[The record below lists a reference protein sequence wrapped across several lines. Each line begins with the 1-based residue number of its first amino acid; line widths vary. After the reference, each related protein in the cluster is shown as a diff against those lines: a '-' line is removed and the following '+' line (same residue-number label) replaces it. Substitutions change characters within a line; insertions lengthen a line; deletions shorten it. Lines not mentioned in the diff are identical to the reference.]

1 MGGVGKT
8 CIASNVCRSPV
19 VRAFFSVMAWLSIG
33 QQPNVSELMAK
44 LLRQLTGDSQ
54 MPDVNGDEK
63 AMASCLKDASKGKK
77 LLLVLDGLYNKCCC
91 KDQSANS
98 AIC

>member
-33 QQPNVSELMAK
+33 QQPNISELMTR
-44 LLRQLTGDSQ
+44 LFRQLTGDSP
-54 MPDVNGDEK
+54 MPDANGDEQT
-63 AMASCLKDASKGKK
+63 MAGCLKDASKGKK
-77 LLLVLDGLYNKCCC
+77 LLLVLDGLYN
-91 KDQSANS
+91 D
-98 AIC
+98 IFL